1 MFLSLG
7 PSRVQSPLSCHAYR
21 NTGPRPIHRAQHPQ
35 SQVRAACMRCVM
47 EAHYCSRVWAAH
59 ARALAVNSHAGSA
72 FVATSSWATR
82 MTSCTSPRGQY
93 LASQVYRVFAVQT
106 SDQSLFSVSEKRNS
120 PGLAPI
126 DRCHCYSAPP
136 SNTPCHPTPEALAF
150 LHSGAAAFKKPST
163 AAAAKGVQ

>member
-1 MFLSLG
+1 MFLSLA

-47 EAHYCSRVWAAH
+47 EAHYCSRVGCA
-59 ARALAVNSHAGSA
+59 
-72 FVATSSWATR
+72 
-82 MTSCTSPRGQY
+82 CTSPRGQQPRKFRLRCSQLLGHTHDLMHEPSRPIPS
-93 LASQVYRVFAVQT
+93 LAS
-106 SDQSLFSVSEKRNS
+106 L
-120 PGLAPI
+120 PGLCGTDVGPESILGLRKKEQPRARAYRSLPLLL
-126 DRCHCYSAPP
+126 RTP
-136 SNTPCHPTPEALAF
+136 SNTPCHPTPQALAP

>member
-1 MFLSLG
+1 MFLSLA

-47 EAHYCSRVWAAH
+47 EAHYCSRVGCA
-59 ARALAVNSHAGSA
+59 
-72 FVATSSWATR
+72 
-82 MTSCTSPRGQY
+82 CTSPRGQQPRKFRLRCSQLLGHTHDLMHEPSRPIPS
-93 LASQVYRVFAVQT
+93 LASLPGLCGTDVGPE
-106 SDQSLFSVSEKRNS
+106 SILVSEKRNS

-150 LHSGAAAFKKPST
+150 LHSGAAAFKKPS
-163 AAAAKGVQ
+163 AAAAARGVQ